1 MKHLKNY
8 LIKNKF
14 LLALAV
20 IIAFFCKFSIGY
32 FSSAVNAYTD
42 ALIISYSK
50 RIVDEGVSS
59 GVISLLDG
67 KSILNEVYDENGKVS
82 YAYLDV
88 QILNYLRSNISKY
101 VLDCIEQINNGE
113 NFESIELPLGYF
125 FGRNYFLSNGIK
137 VPIELEVI
145 GYQDVAIEKNVKTLG
160 LNTTILEINLIIELN
175 IRSVIPFQTDVI
187 TSKSAIPLALEIL
200 NNDIPYYL
208 GDITNN
214 K

>member
-8 LIKNKF
+8 LKKSKLTI
-14 LLALAV
+14 ALAILV
-20 IIAFFCKFSIGY
+20 GLLGKFSMGY
-32 FSSAVNAYTD
+32 FSTAVNAYTE
-42 ALIISYSK
+42 ALIKSYSK
-50 RIVDEGVSS
+50 EIIDKGVST
-59 GVISLLDG
+59 GIINLLDG
-67 KSILNEVYDENGKVS
+67 KSLLNEVYDETGKVS

-88 QILNYLRSNISKY
+88 QILNYLRSNIAEY
-101 VLDCIEQINNGE
+101 IVMCITEINDGDE
-113 NFESIELPLGYF
+113 FKSIELPLGYF

-145 GYQDVAIEKNVKTLG
+145 GYQDVFIEKNIETIG
-160 LNTTILEINLIIELN
+160 LNTTILEINLVVELN

-187 TSKSAIPLALEIL
+187 NSKTSVPLALEIL

-208 GDITNN
+208 GDIF

>member
-8 LIKNKF
+8 LKKSKLTI
-14 LLALAV
+14 ALAILV
-20 IIAFFCKFSIGY
+20 GLLGKFSMGY
-32 FSSAVNAYTD
+32 FSTAVNAYTEV
-42 ALIISYSK
+42 LIKSYSK
-50 RIVDEGVSS
+50 EIIDKGVST
-59 GVISLLDG
+59 GIINLLDG
-67 KSILNEVYDENGKVS
+67 KSLLNEVYDETGKVS

-88 QILNYLRSNISKY
+88 QILNYLRSNIAEY
-101 VLDCIEQINNGE
+101 IVMCINEINDGDE
-113 NFESIELPLGYF
+113 FKSIELPLGYF

-145 GYQDVAIEKNVKTLG
+145 GYQDVFIEKTIETVG
-160 LNTTILEINLIIELN
+160 LNTAILEINLVVELN

-187 TSKSAIPLALEIL
+187 NSKTSIPLALEIL

-208 GDITNN
+208 GDIF

>member
-8 LIKNKF
+8 LKKSKLTI
-14 LLALAV
+14 ALAILV
-20 IIAFFCKFSIGY
+20 GLLGKFSMGY
-32 FSSAVNAYTD
+32 FSTAVNAYTE
-42 ALIISYSK
+42 ALIKSYSK
-50 RIVDEGVSS
+50 EVIDKGVSN
-59 GVISLLDG
+59 GIINLLDG
-67 KSILNEVYDENGKVS
+67 KSLLNEVYDENGKVS

-88 QILNYLRSNISKY
+88 QILNYLRSNIAEY
-101 VLDCIEQINNGE
+101 IVICINEINDGDE
-113 NFESIELPLGYF
+113 FKSIELPLGYF

-145 GYQDVAIEKNVKTLG
+145 GYQDVFIEKNIETIG
-160 LNTTILEINLIIELN
+160 LNTSVLEINLVVELN

-187 TSKSAIPLALEIL
+187 NSKTSIPLALEIL

-208 GDITNN
+208 GDIF

>member
-8 LIKNKF
+8 LKKSKLTI
-14 LLALAV
+14 ALA
-20 IIAFFCKFSIGY
+20 IIVGLLGKFSMGY
-32 FSSAVNAYTD
+32 FSTAVNAYTE
-42 ALIISYSK
+42 ALIKSYSK
-50 RIVDEGVSS
+50 EIIDKGVST
-59 GVISLLDG
+59 GIINLLDG
-67 KSILNEVYDENGKVS
+67 KSLLNEVYDETGKVS

-88 QILNYLRSNISKY
+88 QILNYLRSNIAEY
-101 VLDCIEQINNGE
+101 IVMCINEINDGDE
-113 NFESIELPLGYF
+113 FKSIELPLGYF

-145 GYQDVAIEKNVKTLG
+145 GYQDVFIEKTIETVG
-160 LNTTILEINLIIELN
+160 LNTAILEINLVVELN

-187 TSKSAIPLALEIL
+187 NSKTSIPLALEIL

-208 GDITNN
+208 GDIF

>member
-8 LIKNKF
+8 LKKSKLAI
-14 LLALAV
+14 ALAIV
-20 IIAFFCKFSIGY
+20 IGFFGKFSMGY
-32 FSSAVNAYTD
+32 FSSAVNAYTE

-50 RIVDEGVSS
+50 EVIDKGVST
-59 GVISLLDG
+59 GIIDLLDG
-67 KSILNEVYDENGKVS
+67 KSILNEVYDETGKVS

-88 QILNYLRSNISKY
+88 QILNYLRSNIAEYIVS
-101 VLDCIEQINNGE
+101 CINEINDGDD
-113 NFESIELPLGYF
+113 FKSIELPLGYF

-145 GYQDVAIEKNVKTLG
+145 GYQDVFIEKNLDTIG
-160 LNTTILEINLIIELN
+160 LNTTILEINLVVELN

-187 TSKSAIPLALEIL
+187 NCKTSIPLALEIL

-208 GDITNN
+208 GDILNN
-214 K
+214 